1 MKYSKLKSLVYRRH
15 TGVENL
21 KIRMNL
27 MDMLF
32 IYSTRQDGIKNQGVA
47 IVVEKKNFPT
57 V

>member
-47 IVVEKKNFPT
+47 IVAEKKNFPT